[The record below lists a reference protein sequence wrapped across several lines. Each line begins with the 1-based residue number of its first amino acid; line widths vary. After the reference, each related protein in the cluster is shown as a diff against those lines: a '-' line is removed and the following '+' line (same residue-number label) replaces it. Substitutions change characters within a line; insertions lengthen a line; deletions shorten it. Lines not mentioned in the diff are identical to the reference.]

1 MKQKKNNKKNNNK
14 NWANNSNKNKS
25 RKNNFDIDETRI
37 YNTGYNYNSY
47 SFRPVSEKDK
57 SNTNKM
63 TVVNNKNK
71 KAKSKNKSSK
81 KHSKASIIIKIIIVL
96 ILALIVVGAG
106 IVVGMLYGMWG
117 QDFEISENE
126 LEIKGNS
133 VIFDAEGNVLAEL
146 SGDEN
151 RKIITLEN
159 MSEYLPK
166 AYVAIED
173 ERFYKHSGVDFKRTA
188 GAIANYIIHHG
199 SSSYG
204 GSTITQQLVKNLT
217 GDDAKTGAE
226 GVTRKI
232 KEWAKAYQVER
243 MLSKDQILELYLN
256 IVFVGAGNSGVQVG
270 SEYYFSKDAKDLS
283 LEECAFLAGINN
295 APNSYNP
302 FNSDSKYGKD
312 DEKTDLI
319 NNRTKTVLS
328 KMLELGY
335 IKQDQYD
342 KAVKN
347 VDKGLKFKNGSQ
359 KSVIYSYHTDAT
371 ISQLI
376 SDLIAEKNW
385 SEDYAKTY
393 VYGGGLKIYST
404 EEADVQEELEKV
416 MGENASTYQITSRT
430 KKDSDGKYQKSQA
443 AMVIID
449 NDTGYVVGVY
459 GGLGE
464 KTTSRGFNRATQA
477 TRSTGSTIKPLA
489 DILPGL
495 QEKTI
500 TLATRYEDYKTDFDN
515 GKYTPKDDV
524 RYYNTSL
531 SIRQATARSQNV
543 PFVKVIA
550 ELTNSV
556 STSYLEKLG
565 VTTLDK
571 EKDIGLSLGIG
582 GLYNGISPLEM
593 AGAYATIANNG
604 IYRKPLFYTKVVDNN
619 GNTILEPKQETH
631 EVCSEQNAYL
641 VKDVLTSVVDG
652 APGYSGTAP
661 YCKISGIDVAAKTG
675 TSSNDEDRWL
685 CGFTNYYTA
694 ATWYGYDSKEEV
706 KIGGL
711 NPAGRI
717 WDAVMTELHSDKP
730 KTTFEKPSG
739 VVSVKICSETGLKA
753 KSTCKSTYTEYFTED
768 NIPDECDQG
777 STGVKICKSTNL
789 LANEYCPE
797 VITRYY
803 SYILPK
809 ERLGLWVTHKEN
821 NGAPTKVCTEHNEDT
836 AKQSASA
843 PRITLVGS
851 STMTLNVGETYS
863 EQGAKATDPTDGD
876 LTSSISISGSVNT
889 SKAGTYYVT
898 YTVKNSLGKTAK
910 TTRTIKVKG
919 KTSTPSESNNTNTN
933 SNTNSNNTTNTD
945 NSSNTSNNTN
955 NTSKKPDDN
964 KTTP

>member
-14 NWANNSNKNKS
+14 NWANNSNKNKTK
-25 RKNNFDIDETRI
+25 KNNFDIDETRI

-71 KAKSKNKSSK
+71 KAKSKSKFSK
-81 KHSKASIIIKIIIVL
+81 KHSKASIIIKIVIVL

-117 QDFEISENE
+117 QDFEISEDE

-133 VIFDAEGNVLAEL
+133 VIYDAEGNVLAEL

-151 RKIITLEN
+151 RKIIKLEN
-159 MSEYLPK
+159 MAEYLPK

-173 ERFYKHSGVDFKRTA
+173 ERFYEHSGVDFKRTA

-217 GDDAKTGAE
+217 GDDAKTGKE
-226 GVTRKI
+226 GVARKV

-312 DEKTDLI
+312 DKKTDLI

-335 IKQDQYD
+335 ITQDQYD
-342 KAVKN
+342 TTTKN

-359 KSVIYSYHTDAT
+359 KSTIYSYHTDAT

-376 SDLIAEKNW
+376 SDLVKEKKC

-404 EEADVQEELEKV
+404 EEPNVQNELENV
-416 MGENASTYQITSRT
+416 MGEKASSYQITSRT
-430 KKDSDGKYQKSQA
+430 KKDSDGNYQKSQA
-443 AMVIID
+443 AMVVID

-495 QEKTI
+495 EEKTI

-571 EKDIGLSLGIG
+571 EKDVGLSLGIG

-593 AGAYATIANNG
+593 AGAYGAIANNG
-604 IYRKPLFYTKVVDNN
+604 IYRTPLFYTKVVDSS
-619 GNTILEPKQETH
+619 GNVVLEPRQETR

-641 VKDVLTSVVDG
+641 IKDVLTSVVNG

-706 KIGGL
+706 KISGL

-717 WDAVMTELHSDKP
+717 WDAVMTELHTDKP
-730 KTTFEKPSG
+730 KTSFEKPSG
-739 VVSVKICSETGLKA
+739 VVSVKICSQTGLKA
-753 KSTCKSTYTEYFTED
+753 TSSCKSTYTEYFTED

-821 NGAPTKVCTEHNEDT
+821 SSVPTKVCTVHNEET
-836 AKQSASA
+836 AKQNASA
-843 PRITLVGS
+843 PTITLIGS
-851 STMTLNVGETYS
+851 STITLNVGETYT
-863 EQGAKATDPTDGD
+863 EKGAKATDTTDGD

-889 SKAGTYYVT
+889 SKSGTYYVT
-898 YTVKNSLGKTAK
+898 YTVKNSLGKESKA
-910 TTRTIKVKG
+910 TRTIIVKE
-919 KTSTPSESNNTNTN
+919 KSTSPLTN
-933 SNTNSNNTTNTD
+933 
-945 NSSNTSNNTN
+945 N
-955 NTSKKPDDN
+955 NTSTNSDSSTN
-964 KTTP
+964 TTSGGSATNSLNSAAGNTIP